1 MEKEYVVIV
10 KKGIDLEAFDAELAA
25 SSGEGPIPNRSVEIA
40 NPRVGSRRMTHWMLT
55 DQEANDLKADPRV
68 YAVEIPTLDRDDIQI
83 GFAGTQEGSFYR
95 GENDNTDVN
104 WGLRR
109 MIEETNTWNNATTIT
124 GDYQYALTGK
134 GVDIVIMDSGIEPGH
149 PEWEDSEGNTRLVEI
164 DWYTASG
171 LAGTQNANHYRDFD
185 GHGTHCAGIAAGK
198 TYGWAKEAAIYSVKV
213 NGLEGPSDATGISYS
228 DVYDV
233 VRLWHTKKND
243 PLDPAYTGRPT
254 VVNMSFG
261 FSAYFTSQPTSG
273 NYRGTAWTYSTETD
287 SDLVNN
293 YGICEKIFGFT
304 PFRIMPGQDAPT
316 DVEVEELIDAGVI
329 VCIAAGNHCH
339 KSDVVGGLDYD
350 NSCVATNTNN
360 FTGTRYYHRPSS
372 PYDERAF
379 FVGNLSS
386 SQYFN
391 TTYLDQTATSSA
403 RGPAVNIFAP
413 GTDIMSTAPTTYDTN
428 SYTVYDYPA
437 NTSYKIMSIGGTSM
451 ASPQIAGLCALHLEA
466 DPNLTPAQLLQ
477 KLINDSKSVIQDTGS
492 TTDYG
497 NYNTSL
503 VGASNRHAFSRYGR
517 QPLNVT
523 TNSKF
528 TLSNTTFT
536 PDGPTYVVVP
546 AANSIDEG
554 SSLTFNITTTNVLD
568 ATTLYWQVIPTGD
581 FAVSSGNFTITSN
594 AGSFTVTPT
603 ADTTTEGT
611 ETFYA
616 IIYNDSV
623 GGTQVAESGT
633 VTINDTSQTPVL
645 SYDSFTANLSDVNE
659 GGTVTFTVNT
669 SNIVNGTTIGYTI
682 SGVDVS
688 DITAASLTGSI
699 TINNNTGS
707 LAITLENDL
716 TTEGSETLTVT
727 LDATDSAGTSTG
739 GLSDNVTVNDT
750 SLTPGPSYDSLTSSA
765 SSINEGSSV
774 TFTVSTSNVIDGT
787 TVGYTVSGIS
797 SSDLSSGS
805 LTGNITI
812 NSNTGDVSFTL
823 DNDVTTEGSETMTLT
838 LAATDSASTATG
850 SLARSVTVNDTSQAP
865 TPTYDVSPAANNVN
879 EGSSLTFNVTTTNVA
894 NGTTLYWTVTNAGDF
909 GTSSGSFTI
918 NSDAGSFSVT
928 PTADTTTEGAETFQA
943 QIRTGS
949 TSGTIVDTST
959 SVTIND
965 TSQTPAFNPDY
976 TITVTNSGNN
986 YLFTGS
992 DRSGSYSNTS
1002 QPALS
1007 FNSGDKVR
1015 FSVSASSH
1023 PFYIKTSQSTGTGNQ
1038 VSGATGQGATMG
1050 NVDWTTA
1057 TDGAGTYGYQCSIH
1071 FGMWNTIT
1079 IS

>member
-25 SSGEGPIPNRSVEIA
+25 STGEGPIPNRTVDVA

-55 DQEANDLKADPRV
+55 DQEANDLKSDPRV
-68 YAVEIPTLDRDDIQI
+68 YAVEIPPYQRDDIQI
-83 GFAGTQEGSFYR
+83 GLHETQSGSFYR
-95 GENDNTDVN
+95 GFNNNTDVN

-109 MIEETNTWNNATTIT
+109 MIEETNTWDNGNTIT
-124 GDYQYALTGK
+124 GDYQYALTGL
-134 GVDIVIMDSGIEPGH
+134 GVDLVIQDSGIEPDH
-149 PEWEDSEGNTRLVEI
+149 PEWQDSQGNSRFVEL

-171 LAGTQNANHYRDFD
+171 VAGTQSANHYRDWD

-198 TYGWAKEAAIYSVKV
+198 TYGWAKGAAIYSQKLG
-213 NGLEGPSDATGISYS
+213 GLEGSGDSGNGITFADAFDTI
-228 DVYDV
+228 
-233 VRLWHTKKND
+233 RLWHTKKNT
-243 PLDPAYTGRPT
+243 PGDPAYTGRPT
-254 VVNMSFG
+254 VVNMSWG
-261 FSAYFTSQPTSG
+261 YSASRFNQIASG
-273 NYRGTAWTYSTETD
+273 TYRGTAWTYSTESD
-287 SDLVNN
+287 SDLVTN
-293 YGICEKIFGFT
+293 YGIGERIFISGGNV
-304 PFRIMPGQDAPT
+304 FRIFPGSNAFT
-316 DVEVEELIDAGVI
+316 DVELEELIDAGVI

-339 KSDVVGGLDYD
+339 KSDIVGGLDYD
-350 NSCVATNTNN
+350 NFCVTDG
-360 FTGTRYYHRPSS
+360 FTYYYHRPSS

-379 FVGNLSS
+379 FVGNLNSS
-386 SQYFN
+386 RYFN
-391 TTYLDQTATSSA
+391 LGVYLDRTATSSA
-403 RGPAVNIFAP
+403 RGPAVNIWAP
-413 GTDIMSTAPTTYDTN
+413 GSNIMSAAPTTYDSS
-428 SYTVYDYPA
+428 SYTVYDYPS
-437 NTSYKIMSIGGTSM
+437 NTNYKIMSIGGTSM
-451 ASPQIAGLCALHLEA
+451 ASPQVAGLCALHLEA
-466 DPNLTPAQLLQ
+466 DPNLTVEQIQQ
-477 KLINDSKSVIQDTGS
+477 KLLNDSKAVIQDTGS
-492 TTDYG
+492 STDYG
-497 NYNTSL
+497 NYSTSL
-503 VGASNRHAFSRYGR
+503 VGSTNRHAFSRYGR
-517 QPLNVT
+517 QPLNLT

-528 TLSNTTFT
+528 TLGNTTFT
-536 PDGPTYVVVP
+536 PDGPTYAVVP

-623 GGTQVAESGT
+623 GGTQVAESGI
-633 VTINDTSQTPVL
+633 VTINDTSQAPVL

-682 SGVDVS
+682 SGVDVN

-797 SSDLSSGS
+797 LSDLSSGS

-865 TPTYDVSPAANNVN
+865 TPTYSVSPAANNVN
-879 EGSSLTFNVTTTNVA
+879 EGSSLTFNVTTTNVS

-1050 NVDWTTA
+1050 NLDWTTA

>member
-1 MEKEYVVIV
+1 MEKEYTVIANTRE
-10 KKGIDLEAFDAELAA
+10 DLPELEEEITA
-25 SSGEGPIPNRSVEIA
+25 SSGAGPIPNRSVDVA
-40 NPRVGSRRMTHWMLT
+40 NPRPGSRIQTHFMLT
-55 DQEANDLKADPRV
+55 DEEAEALRADPRV
-68 YAVEIPTLDRDDIQI
+68 RAVEIPPEQRDDISI
-83 GFAGTQEGSFYR
+83 GLNAYQQGTFQRGSGVNSAY
-95 GENDNTDVN
+95 VN

-109 MIEETNTWNNATTIT
+109 CIEETNTYNNGTTIS
-124 GDYQYALTGK
+124 GDYEYAIDGT
-134 GVDIVIMDSGIEPGH
+134 GVDVVIQDSGIEANH
-149 PEWEDSEGNTRLVEI
+149 PEWNDYNGVSRLQQI

-171 LAGTQNANHYRDFD
+171 LAGTQSANHYRDFD
-185 GHGTHCAGIAAGK
+185 GHGTHVASTAAGLK
-198 TYGWAKEAAIYSVKV
+198 YGWAKGAHVYSQKLG
-213 NGLEGPSDATGISYS
+213 GLEGAGDSGTGIPLA
-228 DVYDV
+228 DAFDTI
-233 VRLWHTKKND
+233 RLWHNAKTN
-243 PLDPAYTGRPT
+243 GRPT
-254 VVNMSFG
+254 VVNMSWG
-261 FSAYFTSQPTSG
+261 YGATASGNPTSG
-273 NYRGTAWTYSTETD
+273 VYRGTAWTWGVDYTD
-287 SDLVNN
+287 RAVLMAATGVSDTIERV
-293 YGICEKIFGFT
+293 YGIVN
-304 PFRIMPGQDAPT
+304 PALNYFRVPSRVASVDA
-316 DVEVEELIDAGVI
+316 EVEDMILDGIH
-329 VCIAAGNHCH
+329 VCIAAGNDWH
-339 KSDVVGGLDYD
+339 KADISGGPDY
-350 NSCVATNTNN
+350 NNTVL
-360 FTGTRYYHRPSS
+360 FSVIGTRSYHQGSSPRSQNAFMVGNIDSTQIFDTTYKDKTAFPSS
-372 PYDERAF
+372 
-379 FVGNLSS
+379 
-386 SQYFN
+386 
-391 TTYLDQTATSSA
+391 
-403 RGPAVNIFAP
+403 RGPSVNIWAP
-413 GTDIMSTAPTTYDTN
+413 GSNILAGTSNINDYTTVSDPTDNNYVI
-428 SYTVYDYPA
+428 
-437 NTSYKIMSIGGTSM
+437 TSISGTSM
-451 ASPQIAGLCALHLEA
+451 ASPQVCGVIAQHLQVF
-466 DPNLTPAQLLQ
+466 PNLTPAEMQDR
-477 KLINDSKSVIQDTGS
+477 IFNDAKSVLYTTGS
-492 TTDYG
+492 DIDYELIDE
-497 NYNTSL
+497 SL
-503 VGASNRHAFSRYGR
+503 MGASNRMLYSRYGR

-528 TLSNTTFT
+528 TLGNTTFT
-536 PDGPTYVVVP
+536 PDGPTYSVVP
-546 AANSIDEG
+546 VANNVDEG
-554 SSLTFNITTTNVLD
+554 SSLTFNVTTTNISD
-568 ATTLYWQVIPTGD
+568 STTLYWQVIPTND
-581 FAVSSGNFTITSN
+581 FVVSSGNFTITSN

-603 ADTTTEGT
+603 ADTTTEGA

-616 IIYNDSV
+616 VIYNDSI

-633 VTINDTSQTPVL
+633 VTINDTSQAPVL

-669 SNIVNGTTIGYTI
+669 SNVINGTTIGYTVSGI
-682 SGVDVS
+682 SAS
-688 DITAASLTGSI
+688 DLSSGSMTGNI
-699 TINNNTGS
+699 TINSNTGS
-707 LAITLENDL
+707 VSFTLDNDV

-739 GLSDNVTVNDT
+739 GLSDSVTVNDT
-750 SLTPGPSYDSLTSSA
+750 SQTPGPSYDSLTSSA
-765 SSINEGSSV
+765 SSINEGDTV
-774 TFTVSTSNVIDGT
+774 TFTVSTSNVINGT
-787 TVGYTVSGIS
+787 TIGYTVSGIS
-797 SSDLSSGS
+797 ASDLSSGS
-805 LTGNITI
+805 LTGDITI
-812 NSNTGDVSFTL
+812 NSNTGSVSFTL
-823 DNDVTTEGSETMTLT
+823 DNDVTTEGNETLTLT

-850 SLARSVTVNDTSQAP
+850 SLNRSVTIIDTSQAP

-879 EGSSLTFNVTTTNVA
+879 EGSSLTFNVTTTNVS

-1057 TDGAGTYGYQCSIH
+1057 TDGPGTYGYQCSIH

>member
-10 KKGIDLEAFDAELAA
+10 KKGVDLEAFDAELAA
-25 SSGEGPIPNRSVEIA
+25 SSGEGPIPNRTVAIA
-40 NPRVGSRRMTHWMLT
+40 NPRLGSRRMTHWMLT
-55 DQEANDLKADPRV
+55 DQEANDLRADPRV
-68 YAVEIPTLDRDDIQI
+68 YAVEIPAQDRDDIQI
-83 GFAGTQEGSFYR
+83 GFAETQEGSFYR
-95 GENDNTDVN
+95 GENNNTDVN

-109 MIEETNTWNNATTIT
+109 MIEEINTWNNGTTIT
-124 GDYQYALTGK
+124 GGYQYALTGK
-134 GVDIVIMDSGIEPGH
+134 GVDVVIMDSGIEPGH

-171 LAGTQNANHYRDFD
+171 LSGTQSANHYRDFD

-213 NGLEGPSDATGISYS
+213 NGLEGSGDGGTGISYS

-261 FSAYFTSQPTSG
+261 FSAYLTSQPTSG

-293 YGICEKIFGFT
+293 YGICERIFGSGT
-304 PFRIMPGQDAPT
+304 PFRIFPGQDAPT
-316 DVEVEELIDAGVI
+316 DVEVEELIDAGVT

-350 NSCVATNTNN
+350 NSCVVTT
-360 FTGTRYYHRPSS
+360 TRYYHRPSS
-372 PYDERAF
+372 PYDARAF

-413 GTDIMSTAPTTYDTN
+413 GTDIMASAPTTYDSN
-428 SYTVYDYPA
+428 RYVVYNYPA
-437 NTSYKIMSIGGTSM
+437 NTNYKIMSIGGTSM

-466 DPNLTPAQLLQ
+466 DPSLTPEQILQ

-497 NYNTSL
+497 NYTTSL
-503 VGASNRHAFSRYGR
+503 VGAPNRHAFSRYGR

-528 TLSNTTFT
+528 TLGNTTFT
-536 PDGPTYVVVP
+536 PDGPTYLVVP
-546 AANSIDEG
+546 VANNVDEG
-554 SSLTFNITTTNVLD
+554 SSLTFNVTTTNISDL
-568 ATTLYWQVIPTGD
+568 TTLYWQVIPTND
-581 FAVSSGNFTITSN
+581 FVVSSGNFTITSN

-603 ADTTTEGT
+603 ADTTTEGA

-616 IIYNDSV
+616 VIYNDSV
-623 GGTQVAESGT
+623 GGTQVAESGS
-633 VTINDTSQTPVL
+633 VTINDTSQAPVL

-682 SGVDVS
+682 SGVDVN
-688 DITAASLTGSI
+688 DITAASLTGNI

-739 GLSDNVTVNDT
+739 GLSDSVTVNDT
-750 SLTPGPSYDSLTSSA
+750 SQTPGPSYDSLTSSA
-765 SSINEGSSV
+765 SSINEGDTV
-774 TFTVSTSNVIDGT
+774 TFTVSTSNVINGT
-787 TVGYTVSGIS
+787 TIGYTVSGIS
-797 SSDLSSGS
+797 ASDLSSGS
-805 LTGNITI
+805 LTGDITI
-812 NSNTGDVSFTL
+812 NSDTGSVSFTL
-823 DNDVTTEGSETMTLT
+823 DNDVTTEGNETLTLT

-850 SLARSVTVNDTSQAP
+850 SLNRSVTIIDTSQAQ

-879 EGSSLTFNVTTTNVA
+879 EGSSLTFNVTTTNVS

-986 YLFTGS
+986 YLFTGN
-992 DRSGSYSNTS
+992 DRSGSYSNAS
-1002 QPALS
+1002 QPTLS
-1007 FNSGDKVR
+1007 FNNGDKVR

-1050 NVDWTTA
+1050 DLDWTTA
-1057 TDGAGTYGYQCSIH
+1057 TDGPGTYGYQCSIH